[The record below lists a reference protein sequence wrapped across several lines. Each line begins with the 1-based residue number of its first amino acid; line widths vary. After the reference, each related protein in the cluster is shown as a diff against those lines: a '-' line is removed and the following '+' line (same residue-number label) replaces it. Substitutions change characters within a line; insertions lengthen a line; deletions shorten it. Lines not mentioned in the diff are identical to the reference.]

1 MNAILA
7 QSTVAMRLALSEAM
21 EIAVQPLAQMV
32 EDFGKSMR
40 MYDGDWAMFCPC
52 CELWLRDFSQ
62 YLHHVKLDRHRRRS
76 EVIRTRQEI
85 RRLRRAQRPAKATSP
100 PLQPLAG
107 NLVQGE
113 LAAMEAAFAI
123 SEAFGAA
130 RSSAIGETFISRR
143 LVPPQELAAMK
154 AALATGEAT
163 RAARSSA
170 IGETFIAG
178 QESASATG
186 EASEAARSSAI
197 DEKVIVCW
205 PNWPTERR
213 RRKNKVQEDSDE
225 APEKEHQEL
234 RLQMHIARTRRCA
247 AAGAATGAV
256 PQGDT
261 GVHERRLNAKPREW
275 LFRGLFNA
283 QHDLVG

>member
-1 MNAILA
+1 
-7 QSTVAMRLALSEAM
+7 MRLALSEAM

-32 EDFGKSMR
+32 EDFGKPMQ
-40 MYDGDWAMFCPC
+40 MYDGDWAIFCPC

-113 LAAMEAAFAI
+113 LAAMEAALAI
-123 SEAFGAA
+123 SEAFEAA
-130 RSSAIGETFISRR
+130 RCSAFANTSISRR

-197 DEKVIVCW
+197 DEKVIVRW

-213 RRKNKVQEDSDE
+213 RRPRWLKVWGSPGGGRILAYALVWNMSSRCRTPRHGARVAVLKQPEVGHRRSD
-225 APEKEHQEL
+225 H
-234 RLQMHIARTRRCA
+234 RRSEFGCS
-247 AAGAATGAV
+247 
-256 PQGDT
+256 
-261 GVHERRLNAKPREW
+261 
-275 LFRGLFNA
+275 
-283 QHDLVG
+283 

>member
-1 MNAILA
+1 MKPVTRDMNAILA

-32 EDFGKSMR
+32 EDFGKPMQT
-40 MYDGDWAMFCPC
+40 YDGDWAITCPC
-52 CELWLRDFSQ
+52 CEQWLRDFPQ

-100 PLQPLAG
+100 PLQLLAG
-107 NLVQGE
+107 HLVQGE

-123 SEAFGAA
+123 SEAFG
-130 RSSAIGETFISRR
+130 
-143 LVPPQELAAMK
+143 
-154 AALATGEAT
+154 
-163 RAARSSA
+163 AARSSA

-261 GVHERRLNAKPREW
+261 GVHDRRLNAKPREW

-283 QHDLVG
+283 QHDLVS

>member
-32 EDFGKSMR
+32 EDFGKSMQ
-40 MYDGDWAMFCPC
+40 MYDGDWAIVCPC

-85 RRLRRAQRPAKATSP
+85 RRLRRAQRPAKATRP
-100 PLQPLAG
+100 AKAG

-130 RSSAIGETFISRR
+130 RSSAIG
-143 LVPPQELAAMK
+143 
-154 AALATGEAT
+154 
-163 RAARSSA
+163 
-170 IGETFIAG
+170 
-178 QESASATG
+178 
-186 EASEAARSSAI
+186 
-197 DEKVIVCW
+197 
-205 PNWPTERR
+205 
-213 RRKNKVQEDSDE
+213 
-225 APEKEHQEL
+225 
-234 RLQMHIARTRRCA
+234 
-247 AAGAATGAV
+247 
-256 PQGDT
+256 
-261 GVHERRLNAKPREW
+261 
-275 LFRGLFNA
+275 
-283 QHDLVG
+283 